1 VCVPWVTEYSGCG
14 KNINFGG
21 HFFFAVVTT
30 NNRCQNNKLINEPR
44 ERVSRACRLWLQW
57 DLCFG
62 GRD

>member
-1 VCVPWVTEYSGCG
+1 MCVYHGLPSTVDG

-21 HFFFAVVTT
+21 HFFFAVTT

-57 DLCFG
+57 DLFFG